1 MSSSWW
7 SRLTLV
13 ALWFGAWVQGTAA
26 VKRGRLA
33 VADTVRSTVPG
44 IRHGLSFYCG
54 LLVLLGMV
62 TAGFVVLPMGLVL
75 LAQGLLRDSVDH
87 NVVGGFGLCLVGL
100 FYLVGPVLVIKAV
113 SHLLLARLQRRVDS
127 LADRVEGRH

>member
-7 SRLTLV
+7 SRLTLL
-13 ALWFGAWVQGTAA
+13 ALWFGALVQGTAA

-33 VADTVRSTVPG
+33 VADTVRQTVPNL
-44 IRHGLSFYCG
+44 RHGFSVYCG

-87 NVVGGFGLCLVGL
+87 HLVGGLLLCLVGL
-100 FYLVGPVLVIKAV
+100 LYLVGPVLVIQAV
-113 SHLLLARLQRRVDS
+113 SHFLFGRLQRRVDG